1 MTRLATQATSSRC
14 SYGKNRLHAILHRYH
29 IPPPEENLFHAD
41 QRPWWLELELSPTQK
56 TSLRCDLEAL
66 DFAHQQVEHI
76 ETTLKALAAQDE
88 RLPRLVQ
95 LPGISLINALTILGA
110 IGDIARFPSPRQLV
124 GYAGLGAQ
132 VHDSGQTSR
141 RGRITKTGRRDLR
154 TALVQAAQ
162 SAANTHPHWQAELAR
177 LQPRLGRNK
186 AIVAIARKLLVS
198 IWFVLTH
205 EVPDRFAEVE
215 IVARKL
221 TQYAYLLG
229 KTNRPAGQTAAQF
242 VRDHLDRL
250 GLGAD
255 LIKIPWGAKKPPL
268 PLPPSSLS
276 QRTAKERL
284 PIQD

>member
-1 MTRLATQATSSRC
+1 M
-14 SYGKNRLHAILHRYH
+14 
-29 IPPPEENLFHAD
+29 
-41 QRPWWLELELSPTQK
+41 
-56 TSLRCDLEAL
+56 
-66 DFAHQQVEHI
+66 
-76 ETTLKALAAQDE
+76 
-88 RLPRLVQ
+88 
-95 LPGISLINALTILGA
+95 
-110 IGDIARFPSPRQLV
+110 
-124 GYAGLGAQ
+124 
-132 VHDSGQTSR
+132 
-141 RGRITKTGRRDLR
+141 
-154 TALVQAAQ
+154 VQAAQ
-162 SAANTHPHWQAELAR
+162 TAANTHPHWKAELKR

-229 KTNRPAGQTAAQF
+229 QANRPAGQTAAQF

-255 LIKIPWGAKKPPL
+255 LTEIPWGAKKPPL
-268 PLPPSSLS
+268 PLPPSRLSLRS
-276 QRTAKERL
+276 AKERL